1 MVDTR
6 KSVNAA
12 PNKKEL
18 QNIRVMLNFIQ
29 KNLIKINLNKN
40 DSNKDGDGSYVYR
53 QRKRT
58 GIVKGIL

>member
-1 MVDTR
+1 
-6 KSVNAA
+6 
-12 PNKKEL
+12 
-18 QNIRVMLNFIQ
+18 MLNFIQ
-29 KNLIKINLNKN
+29 KNFSKINLNKN